1 MNIVITS
8 SKQLSG
14 LVGAG
19 MVALVTMGA
28 CATQASAGPLSAS
41 LTSQEYAQI
50 SETQCAGIPAK
61 EQQLGVLAFRDA
73 IASTQPLK
81 EEFQVG
87 KTKLS
92 RDRGVQLTIRAQPEL
107 SGPWLARVATC
118 HMALARAGA
127 LPAAE
132 TDPQL
137 VAGATVSVEEAY
149 TGYVVSVRVPD
160 QTAAIEVMRRT
171 TLTMAAPTGL
181 ALADRTTH

>member
-1 MNIVITS
+1 MNTAITS
-8 SKQLSG
+8 SKKTIG
-14 LVGAG
+14 LVGSG
-19 MVALVTMGA
+19 LVALVTMGG
-28 CATQASAGPLSAS
+28 CATQTAADPLAAS
-41 LTSQEYAQI
+41 LTPQQYAQV
-50 SETQCAGIPAK
+50 SETQCAGIPTK
-61 EQQLGVLAFRDA
+61 EQQLGVLAYREA

-87 KTKLS
+87 KTKLT

-118 HMALARAGA
+118 HVALARSGA

-132 TDPQL
+132 NDPQV

-160 QTAAIEVMRRT
+160 QTAAAEVMRRT
-171 TLTMAAPTGL
+171 TLAMAAPSGL